1 MSCWKKLTATLPKSD
16 SYPFLATGKSQ
27 PYVLRITSLQMKGGV
42 FKRMA
47 KRGLGSP
54 KVSAQ
59 RRREI
64 ASMGGRSQGRENNP
78 GNFARDT
85 EKASR
90 AGKIGGS
97 R

>member
-1 MSCWKKLTATLPKSD
+1 
-16 SYPFLATGKSQ
+16 
-27 PYVLRITSLQMKGGV
+27 
-42 FKRMA
+42 MA

-54 KVSAQ
+54 KVSAK

-90 AGKIGGS
+90 AGRIGGS

>member
-1 MSCWKKLTATLPKSD
+1 
-16 SYPFLATGKSQ
+16 
-27 PYVLRITSLQMKGGV
+27 MKGGV
-42 FKRMA
+42 FVKMA

-54 KVSAQ
+54 KVSAK

-64 ASMGGRSQGRENNP
+64 ASMGGKSQGRENNP
-78 GNFARDT
+78 GNFARDI

-90 AGKIGGS
+90 AGRVGGS